1 MEISDKVIKEES
13 KALTAAKGKAV
24 DRENVL
30 TGEDGGKIWEIRRW
44 IRREV
49 LRARDA
55 LSPDERRRGS
65 LLMTERILGH
75 QWFYGSDIFLCFV
88 SFGSEIDTNE
98 LLSEA
103 IRLGKKVYV
112 PKVIASSENSD
123 MHFFRTDMNFYK
135 ADMHFYR
142 VTAMSELSVGYK
154 GIPEPTGM
162 SEKYEY
168 REEDADRT
176 LLLMPG
182 VAFDGFRNRLG
193 YGKGFY
199 DSFLADKEALQ
210 LRTIAVGFQCQMV
223 ERIPERE
230 GDIKPYQVICFT

>member
-1 MEISDKVIKEES
+1 MEISDKVIKEER
-13 KALTAAKGKAV
+13 KALSDAKNKAS
-24 DRENVL
+24 DKEKIL
-30 TGEDGGKIWEIRRW
+30 TGEDSADIQEIRQRL
-44 IRREV
+44 RREA

-55 LSPDERRRGS
+55 LSLDERRRGS

-88 SFGSEIDTNE
+88 SFGSEIDTKE

-103 IRLGKKVYV
+103 IRLGKQVYV
-112 PKVIASSENSD
+112 PKVIASSGKSD
-123 MHFFRTDMNFYK
+123 MHFYGP
-135 ADMHFYR
+135 DMHFYR
-142 VTAMSELSVGYK
+142 VTALSDLSKGYK

-168 REEDADRT
+168 RAKDASRT

-193 YGKGFY
+193 YGKGYY
-199 DSFLADKEALQ
+199 DSFLAAKEALQ
-210 LRTIAVGFQCQMV
+210 MRTIAVGFRCQMV
-223 ERIPERE
+223 EKIPERE
-230 GDIKPYQVICFT
+230 GDIKPYQVICL

>member
-1 MEISDKVIKEES
+1 MEISDKVIKDGSEAIS
-13 KALTAAKGKAV
+13 GAKNKTS
-24 DRENVL
+24 DREENL
-30 TGEDGGKIWEIRRW
+30 TGEDSAEIQAIRRRL
-44 IRREV
+44 RRET
-49 LRARDA
+49 LKARDA
-55 LSPDERRRGS
+55 LDPDERRRGS

-75 QWFYGSDIFLCFV
+75 QWFYGSDIFLCFA

-98 LLSEA
+98 LLHEA
-103 IRLGKKVYV
+103 IRLGKKVYL
-112 PKVIASSENSD
+112 PKVIVSSVNSD
-123 MHFFRTDMNFYK
+123 IHFYR
-135 ADMHFYR
+135 ADMQFYR
-142 VTAMSELSVGYK
+142 VTALSELSEGYK

-168 REEDADRT
+168 RAEDAVRT

-182 VAFDGFRNRLG
+182 VAFDGFRCRLG

-223 ERIPERE
+223 EKIPERE
-230 GDIKPYQVICFT
+230 GDIKPYQVICL